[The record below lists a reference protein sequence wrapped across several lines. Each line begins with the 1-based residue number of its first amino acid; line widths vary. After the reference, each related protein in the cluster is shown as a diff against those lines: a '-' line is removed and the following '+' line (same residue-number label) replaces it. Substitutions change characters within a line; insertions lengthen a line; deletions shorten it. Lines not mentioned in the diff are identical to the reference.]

1 MSTASRTIAR
11 ILGPVCLVLAPT
23 EWWNLDV
30 FAAQT
35 GPVVYLNGTLLL
47 VAGVA
52 ILQAH
57 SHWRRDWTGL
67 VTLAG
72 WGLALGGLARMIAPA
87 APQISPGPVA
97 DGVLLLILAVGAV
110 LTFRGYQRARTT

>member
-23 EWWNLDV
+23 EWWNLEV

-35 GPVVYLNGTLLL
+35 APVVYLNGTLLL
-47 VAGVA
+47 AAGVA

-57 SHWRRDWTGL
+57 SGWRRDWTVL

-72 WGLALGGLARMIAPA
+72 WGLALAGLARMIAPA
-87 APQISPGPVA
+87 APQVAPGPVA
-97 DGVLLLILAVGAV
+97 DGVLLLILAAGAV
-110 LTFRGYQRARTT
+110 LTFRGYQAR